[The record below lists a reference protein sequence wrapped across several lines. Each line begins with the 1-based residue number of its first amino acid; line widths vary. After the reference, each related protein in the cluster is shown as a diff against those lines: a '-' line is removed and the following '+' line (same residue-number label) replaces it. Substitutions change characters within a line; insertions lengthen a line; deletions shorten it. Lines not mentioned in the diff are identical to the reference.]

1 MPAAVLPGAA
11 ATSTGAVMAEP
22 AAPLVMHVIHH
33 LLTGG
38 MENGLVNLINR
49 MPGSAYRHVVVCAED
64 FSDFR
69 QRIVPNDVDVIA
81 LHRSRI
87 GVWRLRREVYRLC
100 RQLRPAIVH
109 TRNLSG
115 LDALL
120 PARLAGVP
128 RTVHSEHGWDVDNLR
143 GEHWKPRLLRRLHS
157 PLVDRYITVSKDLQR
172 HLVDGV
178 GIAAARISPICN
190 GVDTARFAPG
200 TDTPRAALPAS
211 FRGEALV
218 LIGTVGRVQPVKDQ
232 ATLLRAF
239 ASMLIQHPA
248 LRATARLVVA
258 GDGPLLADLRA
269 LATALG
275 IAPLTWFAG
284 NVTDI
289 PGLMR
294 ALHVFVLPSLNEG
307 ISNTI
312 LEAMSSQLPVIAS
325 AVGGNAELV
334 SEGAGGALFQAGDSD
349 ALAAWL
355 SRYVVDADLRHAQG
369 RIARQR
375 ALDQHSLDSMVEA
388 YRRVYDRLL
397 SSTG

>member
-1 MPAAVLPGAA
+1 
-11 ATSTGAVMAEP
+11 MAEP

-33 LLTGG
+33 LVTGG

-49 MPGSAYRHVVVCAED
+49 MPGSVYRHVVVCVED
-64 FSDFR
+64 YSEFR
-69 QRIVPNDVDVIA
+69 QRIVPANVNVIA

-87 GVWRLRREVYRLC
+87 GVWRLRREMYRLC
-100 RQLRPAIVH
+100 RQLRPAILH
-109 TRNLSG
+109 SRNLSG

-128 RTVHSEHGWDVDNLR
+128 RAVHSEHGWEVDNLR
-143 GEHWKPRLLRRLHS
+143 GERWKPQLLRRLHS
-157 PLVDRYITVSKDLQR
+157 PLVDRYIAVSKDLER
-172 HLVDGV
+172 NLVGGV
-178 GIAAARISPICN
+178 GIAAARVSRICN

-200 TDTPRAALPAS
+200 ADSLCDALPAS
-211 FRGEALV
+211 FRGDSLV
-218 LIGTVGRVQPVKDQ
+218 LIGTVGRIQPVKDQ

-239 ASMLIQHPA
+239 ASMLEQRPA

-284 NVTDI
+284 TVTDI
-289 PGLMR
+289 PRLMR

-312 LEAMSSQLPVIAS
+312 LEAMASQLPVLAS
-325 AVGGNAELV
+325 AVGGNTELV
-334 SEGAGGALFQAGDSD
+334 SEGAGGALFQVGDTG

-355 SRYVVDADLRHAQG
+355 TRYVVDADLRQAQG
-369 RIARQR
+369 RVARQR
-375 ALDQHSLDSMVEA
+375 ALDHHSLDLMVDA
-388 YRRVYDRLL
+388 YRQVYDELL
-397 SSTG
+397 GDAR